1 MATQA
6 DYIEYIKDQLCSIGD
21 ITARKM
27 FGEYMIYVNQVPLL
41 LVCDNQVFVKINEVT
56 KELLGEFAKTDFP
69 YPTAKLH
76 YVLNPDNRE
85 ELLSLV
91 DAIATRTPQKVNN
104 LKNEITK

>member
-6 DYIEYIKDQLCSIGD
+6 DYIEYVKDQLCSIGD

-41 LVCDNQVFVKINEVT
+41 LVCDNQVFVKINEIT
-56 KELLGEFAKTDFP
+56 KDLLGELTETGFP

-76 YVLNPDNRE
+76 YVLNPDNRG
-85 ELLSLV
+85 
-91 DAIATRTPQKVNN
+91 
-104 LKNEITK
+104 